1 MPSDAGMPPPVA
13 HRRLAAN
20 GSGAFVY
27 EPEFASVE
35 SVKIVASLASLLG
48 CFFVITTYWLFPPL
62 RRYHSNFV
70 LWIAVTGMLF
80 HGNVVAQ
87 TQAYGECCVSAPITH
102 VSLLAQEMYFFM
114 LAFNFYYTTKYPFIS
129 TKLLGPLY
137 HAFVWVVASVSA
149 YASSLFASGRMNAFG
164 FCWLSSFVDGPESVQ
179 VLSFMVPVGI
189 GYVVSIAWYLV
200 ATKRVRLR
208 AGGVYIQDA
217 QTNLDTMR
225 NFLLSGFSF
234 WVCVLVLYLVRQE
247 GLVRYNS
254 PLEKA
259 VRFSG
264 RMLMALRGLLGAVL
278 WAKVTGMR
286 YAYDLWKQGDWDDY
300 MKENEAT
307 WILRRQILYFATKGI
322 QYSISQSLS
331 TDSTEDMDMDDDP
344 RASAASRWSGLYPW
358 GLGARDPHDG
368 PSVVSYELQGATRDN
383 MAIFR
388 DFQPSAFE
396 EIRRLSGISNETY
409 MQSFAGRTKERFSEG
424 KSGSFLYYTGDQLF
438 ILKTCTKRELRYL
451 LEILPPYMD
460 HLRSNPN
467 SYLCRYVGC
476 HELVMDHLSVSFIV
490 LTNILHNTAINVD
503 EYYDLKGS
511 WVGRFRMLSSNG
523 TQRVCKFCGR
533 DFIVGMSK
541 EPCDLNP
548 YPAGG
553 HAELVVGK
561 DLNWGGRRLRLP
573 RDLADQ
579 LGSQLYAD
587 SEFLRRMNS
596 MDYSLI
602 IGMSRRS
609 TTRSSFFAA
618 SEDDGA
624 VRAQRLKAA
633 RREPLT
639 DEEDAE
645 HAFDTTYAQAAS
657 PVARPVARRQPLVPS
672 DACVVSL
679 GIIDILTPWS
689 FRKSVEHWVRVY
701 IHCRDRS
708 GISCVNPQV
717 YAERFRRNVID
728 IVVFGRGKRRS
739 RRRRQRREQRLADS
753 SDVSQARTESEDK
766 DAVMV
771 DFTNTPIMA

>member
-1 MPSDAGMPPPVA
+1 MPSEPAMPDAA
-13 HRRLAAN
+13 HRRLAASTLASAN
-20 GSGAFVY
+20 GSDVVY
-27 EPEFASVE
+27 EPEFGSVE
-35 SVKIVASLASLLG
+35 SIKIVASLASLLG

-87 TQAYGECCVSAPITH
+87 TQAYGECCVSAPVTQL
-102 VSLLAQEMYFFM
+102 SLLAQEMYLFM
-114 LAFNFYYTTKYPFIS
+114 LAFNFYYTTKYPFVS
-129 TKLLGPLY
+129 SKQLTPLY
-137 HAFVWVVASVSA
+137 HAFVWAVAAVSA
-149 YASSLFASGRMNAFG
+149 YVASRYTSGRINAFG
-164 FCWLSSFVDGPESVQ
+164 FCWLGSFVDGPETVQ
-179 VLSFMVPVGI
+179 VLSFMVPVGL
-189 GYVVSIAWYLV
+189 GYLVSIAWYLG

-208 AGGVYIQDA
+208 AGRVYIKDA

-225 NFLLSGFSF
+225 NFLLSGCSF
-234 WVCVLVLYLVRQE
+234 WLVVLVLYLVRQE
-247 GLVRYNS
+247 GLVHYNS
-254 PLEKA
+254 PLEKT
-259 VRFSG
+259 VRFCG

-331 TDSTEDMDMDDDP
+331 AAPTLVDPDSQNDDQQSS
-344 RASAASRWSGLYPW
+344 SARGSSVSRWSGLYPW
-358 GLGARDPHDG
+358 MGPRDPHDG

-388 DFQPSAFE
+388 DFQPAAFE
-396 EIRRLSGISNETY
+396 EIRRLSGISNEAY

-438 ILKTCTKRELRYL
+438 ILKTCTARERRYL
-451 LEILPPYMD
+451 LQILPPYMD
-460 HLRSNPN
+460 HLRAHPN

-490 LTNILHNTAINVD
+490 LTNILHNTAVHVD

-541 EPCDLNP
+541 ESCELNP
-548 YPAGG
+548 RLGHG

-573 RDLADQ
+573 ARTRGPARLA
-579 LGSQLYAD
+579 
-587 SEFLRRMNS
+587 
-596 MDYSLI
+596 
-602 IGMSRRS
+602 
-609 TTRSSFFAA
+609 
-618 SEDDGA
+618 A
-624 VRAQRLKAA
+624 V
-633 RREPLT
+633 
-639 DEEDAE
+639 
-645 HAFDTTYAQAAS
+645 
-657 PVARPVARRQPLVPS
+657 
-672 DACVVSL
+672 
-679 GIIDILTPWS
+679 
-689 FRKSVEHWVRVY
+689 
-701 IHCRDRS
+701 
-708 GISCVNPQV
+708 
-717 YAERFRRNVID
+717 
-728 IVVFGRGKRRS
+728 
-739 RRRRQRREQRLADS
+739 RRQRVPASYELDGLQPHHRHEPPLH
-753 SDVSQARTESEDK
+753 
-766 DAVMV
+766 DAIVLRCRV
-771 DFTNTPIMA
+771 LGR